1 MEKENRK
8 WKIEFSKE
16 AIEKSKTQSQQAAG
30 YVRSKLMTN

>member
-16 AIEKSKTQSQQAAG
+16 AIENQKPN
-30 YVRSKLMTN
+30 RSKLRGMLDQNS